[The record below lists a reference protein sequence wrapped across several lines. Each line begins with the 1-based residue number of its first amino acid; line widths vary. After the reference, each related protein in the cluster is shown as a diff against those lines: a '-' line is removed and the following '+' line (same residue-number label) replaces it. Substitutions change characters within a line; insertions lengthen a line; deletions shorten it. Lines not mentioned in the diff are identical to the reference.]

1 MADAKKKNAKKKA
14 PPELTPEQ
22 RRKLAEKQV
31 IGAGMAL
38 DFRDQAHFYNRAAEL
53 LEGIPDDPN
62 CAAQAAEYRAKA
74 EEISKDGWEA
84 AYQAALAAK
93 EAAVTAEEF

>member
-38 DFRDQAHFYNRAAEL
+38 DFAIRLISTTVRRNCWRASPMTRIVL
-53 LEGIPDDPN
+53 LKRQSTVPKRRRSP
-62 CAAQAAEYRAKA
+62 K
-74 EEISKDGWEA
+74 
-84 AYQAALAAK
+84 
-93 EAAVTAEEF
+93 TAGRLPIRLHWQPKKLR

>member
-38 DFRDQAHFYNRAAEL
+38 DFRDQAHFYKRQSTV
-53 LEGIPDDPN
+53 PKRRRSP
-62 CAAQAAEYRAKA
+62 K
-74 EEISKDGWEA
+74 
-84 AYQAALAAK
+84 
-93 EAAVTAEEF
+93 TAGRLPIRLHWQPKKLR